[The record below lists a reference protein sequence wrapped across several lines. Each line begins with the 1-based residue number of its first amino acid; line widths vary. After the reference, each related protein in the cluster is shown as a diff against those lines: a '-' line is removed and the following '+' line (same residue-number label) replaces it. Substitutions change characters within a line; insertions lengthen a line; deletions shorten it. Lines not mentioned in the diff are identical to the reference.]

1 MTAWELIGLV
11 ALLIFALALP
21 ALGDSVRRST
31 EDRRERDLDA
41 EFQQKID
48 AQFSARING
57 DRDQ

>member
-1 MTAWELIGLV
+1 MTAWEVIGLV

-31 EDRRERDLDA
+31 EGRERDLDA
-41 EFQQKID
+41 EFQDRID